1 MRLILLTSLIVL
13 VGCLS
18 VPTMALDNGMYLR
31 TYVYWNFD
39 YIFIYFIILF
49 IYPLIFIFL
58 QTGLALLP
66 GKIHYIFYYLSLCI
80 YIDTPLVNY
89 LLLCLFFFIVFCYLF
104 MVQFFVFFSTFW
116 CACLLG
122 SPFLYYVVMGWNTWY
137 NKRTSQGNNIMR

>member
-89 LLLCLFFFIVFCYLF
+89 LLLCLFFLLYFVICLWSNFSSFFLLF
-104 MVQFFVFFSTFW
+104 GALAFW
-116 CACLLG
+116 VLL
-122 SPFLYYVVMGWNTWY
+122 SY
-137 NKRTSQGNNIMR
+137 IM